1 MKTKTLV
8 ITTLLIAA
16 LSAIQGCVVIPTPKV
31 GNYPDSRENVDEHTP
46 GRFRVGVTTREEVLL
61 TLGEADYISPDEEV
75 ISYGWNKLAAVV
87 FLMPVGWTGGGGP
100 VPGRSRF
107 LVFSFDKAGVL
118 RSCQL
123 RDVSPFSSTQDR
135 NAAMAVAPPAEY
147 RLSSVRTANLKVSYR
162 SNEVAVASAQT
173 LRREM
178 DAELR
183 AGGLELRPGTNAF
196 TIQTTL
202 LRVRTDSGWTSVEY
216 SVLFRAHD
224 QQVVARMTGRV
235 HGAVSEPKKGLGKV
249 IDRLTDQIVEGT
261 REELLR
267 ALGRRAGAEI
277 MAFMQSDGQTQEA
290 GKKRK

>member
-1 MKTKTLV
+1 
-8 ITTLLIAA
+8 
-16 LSAIQGCVVIPTPKV
+16 
-31 GNYPDSRENVDEHTP
+31 
-46 GRFRVGVTTREEVLL
+46 
-61 TLGEADYISPDEEV
+61 
-75 ISYGWNKLAAVV
+75 
-87 FLMPVGWTGGGGP
+87 
-100 VPGRSRF
+100 
-107 LVFSFDKAGVL
+107 
-118 RSCQL
+118 
-123 RDVSPFSSTQDR
+123 
-135 NAAMAVAPPAEY
+135 MAVAPPAEY